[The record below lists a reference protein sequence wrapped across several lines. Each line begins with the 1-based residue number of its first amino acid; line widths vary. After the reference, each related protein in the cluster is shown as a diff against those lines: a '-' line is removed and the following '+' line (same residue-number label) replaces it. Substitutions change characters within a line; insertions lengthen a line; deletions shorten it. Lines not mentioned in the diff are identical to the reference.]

1 MNTYRPINTGE
12 GEITLVPGISC
23 ASPFDKLKISD
34 CGAITFLDGPCRIC
48 GKKEMRPISKTLE
61 KQYYGNL
68 NSRRLQETTFLAME
82 GILAVLYTILMLLL
96 VSRGKRIGIPV
107 ALEVVMLG
115 SAVFMIARCILQLLY
130 WFETAR
136 EMMRT
141 RKGKIDEKIVASYV
155 LAYEEPPKAT
165 GRGMEGYWFMLV
177 LDQYK
182 NDISYLRRILQEIVS
197 KREENRKAEEIYYE
211 ALKLSYITDCTELA
225 ELRLE
230 CLDAIGVHLNAHSD
244 IEQILHII
252 PAEHFEKNPK
262 LLYQVEKCLES
273 YSEPLSD
280 WSVSCIM
287 CDLVHFMKAD
297 PDREIIKKCM
307 AHCSGGKLMRFFKYN
322 RSEEYKE
329 LRELFSELG
338 RENNMIALQIEA
350 CMREVP
356 Q

>member
-1 MNTYRPINTGE
+1 
-12 GEITLVPGISC
+12 
-23 ASPFDKLKISD
+23 
-34 CGAITFLDGPCRIC
+34 
-48 GKKEMRPISKTLE
+48 
-61 KQYYGNL
+61 
-68 NSRRLQETTFLAME
+68 
-82 GILAVLYTILMLLL
+82 
-96 VSRGKRIGIPV
+96 
-107 ALEVVMLG
+107 
-115 SAVFMIARCILQLLY
+115 
-130 WFETAR
+130 
-136 EMMRT
+136 MMRT

-182 NDISYLRRILQEIVS
+182 NDISYLRRILQEIVT

-252 PAEHFEKNPK
+252 PAEHFEKKPA

-297 PDREIIKKCM
+297 PDREILKKCM
-307 AHCSGGKLMRFFKYN
+307 VHCSGGKLMRFFKYN